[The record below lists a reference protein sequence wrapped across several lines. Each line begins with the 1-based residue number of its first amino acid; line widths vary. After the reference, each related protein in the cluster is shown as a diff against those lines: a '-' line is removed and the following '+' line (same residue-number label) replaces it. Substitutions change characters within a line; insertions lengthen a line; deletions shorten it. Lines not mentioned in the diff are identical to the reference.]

1 MAHLPRKT
9 ISLLLLAALSFLLWR
24 LLSSEEAVPVAL
36 GRAEVG
42 AVEATVA
49 NTRAGTVKACRRARL
64 SPMTGGQIA
73 RLHVTEGD
81 QVRQGQILLELWN
94 EDLRASLRLAQS
106 ESEAT
111 QAATRQTCLRAAE
124 AKRDARRLAELH
136 KRHLAS
142 EEAADEAATNAAA
155 SQAGCEAAR
164 ARNRVS
170 AARAALARATLER
183 TILRAPFAGTI
194 AEING
199 ELSEYV
205 TPSPL
210 GVATPPAVD
219 LIDNSCL
226 YVSAPIDEV
235 DAPAVHP
242 AMDARITLDA
252 FPGRRFPAL
261 VQRIAPYVQE
271 AEKQART
278 VEIEAVF
285 ADPQDFAALLPGY
298 SADVEVIL
306 ARREQT
312 LRIPTEALMED
323 GRVLVYQ
330 ADEGLL
336 VARRIKTGLSN
347 WQYTEVLEGLEPG
360 AAVVL
365 SLDREG
371 VKAGAHA
378 RPEAPLP
385 P

>member
-1 MAHLPRKT
+1 MEHSSRKLWFALAL
-9 ISLLLLAALSFLLWR
+9 ILLLVAAWFLLSR
-24 LLSSEEAVPVAL
+24 EQPVPVTL
-36 GRAEVG
+36 GNADIG
-42 AVEATVA
+42 LVEATVA

-73 RLHVTEGD
+73 RLHVQEGD
-81 QVRQGQILLELWN
+81 RVEKGQVLLELWN
-94 EDLRASLRLAQS
+94 EDLQARLRLAQS
-106 ESEAT
+106 ER
-111 QAATRQTCLRAAE
+111 QAAQAAARQACLRAAE
-124 AKRDARRLAELH
+124 AKRDAQRLAELH
-136 KRHLAS
+136 SRRLAS
-142 EEAADEAATNAAA
+142 EEAADEAATNAAV
-155 SQAGCEAAR
+155 SQAGCEAAQ
-164 ARNRVS
+164 ARSRVS
-170 AARAALARATLER
+170 TARVAVARATLER

-252 FPGRRFPAL
+252 FPGRSFPAL

-285 ADPQDFAALLPGY
+285 ADPADFTAMLPGY

-306 ARREQT
+306 ARREQV
-312 LRIPTEALMED
+312 LRIPTEALMEG
-323 GRVLVYQ
+323 GRVLVYDS
-330 ADEGLL
+330 ASGLL
-336 VARRIKTGLSN
+336 EERRIETGLSN
-347 WQYTEVLEGLEPG
+347 WQYTEVLKGLSAG

-365 SLDREG
+365 SIDREG

-378 RPEAPLP
+378 IPENQQAP
-385 P
+385 